1 METKELKMNSQRPVA
16 LVTGAS
22 SGIGQATAIELAKK
36 GYAMGVH
43 YFQNEEGGLET
54 VRRIRA
60 MQGQAVEIKADVRCR
75 ADVESMVAKVRNEL
89 GDISLLVNN
98 AGSLVARV
106 PVVEMTEE
114 HWNEVFRLNVN
125 SVFYCTQAVVRTMVQ
140 QNKGV
145 IINVS
150 SIAARNGGGPGAVAY
165 AAAKGA
171 VLTFTKGLARELAPH
186 GIRVNGVAPGVILTP
201 FHERF
206 TNEAQMKRMV
216 ETIPLKYAGTPQE
229 IASVIAFLASE
240 QARYLTGETI
250 EVNGGLWMD

>member
-1 METKELKMNSQRPVA
+1 MTSKKLTA

-22 SGIGQATAIELAKK
+22 SGIGRATALELAKR
-36 GYAMGVH
+36 GYAVGVH
-43 YFQNEEGGLET
+43 YFHNEEGGREA
-54 VRRIRA
+54 VGRIRA
-60 MQGQAVEIKADVRCR
+60 AQGQSVAVKADVRDR
-75 ADVESMVAKVRNEL
+75 AQVEGMVEMVRNEL

-106 PVVEMTEE
+106 PFLETTEE
-114 HWNEVFRLNVN
+114 HWNDVFALNVN
-125 SVFYCTQAVVRTMVQ
+125 SIFYCTQAVLHTMVQ
-140 QNKGV
+140 QNGGV
-145 IINVS
+145 IVNVS

-186 GIRVNGVAPGVILTP
+186 GIRVNGVAPGVIQTP

-206 TNEAQMKRMV
+206 TSEAQMKRMV
-216 ETIPLKYAGTPQE
+216 EMIPLKYAGTPEE
-229 IASVIAFLASE
+229 IASVIAFLASDE
-240 QARYLTGETI
+240 ARYLTGETI